1 MMQTTQHTDTSGS
14 RGIRGRLARKCALG
28 TALAAAMLAGCASLA
43 PTTPEEQVRARA
55 TERWQALVA
64 YQMDKA
70 YAFTTPA
77 YRAVTSFERDRARYG
92 SAVQWLGAEVIR
104 VNCEPEKCIVRVRID
119 VKPIVPGL
127 GRKTTLSTHAD
138 ETWLLVDGQWWLHRE
153 L

>member
-1 MMQTTQHTDTSGS
+1 MA
-14 RGIRGRLARKCALG
+14 ARAFKTAIG
-28 TALAAAMLAGCASLA
+28 TAIAAGVVAGCASSVSVS
-43 PTTPEEQVRARA
+43 PEERVRVRA
-55 TERWQALVA
+55 TERWQALIA

-77 YRAVTSFERDRARYG
+77 YRAVASFERDRARYG
-92 SAVQWLGAEVIR
+92 SAAQWVGAEVQR
-104 VNCEPEKCIVRVRID
+104 VNCEPEKCTVRVRID

-127 GRKTTLSTHAD
+127 RRNTVLSTHAD

>member
-1 MMQTTQHTDTSGS
+1 MTQTMQHMFNTVL
-14 RGIRGRLARKCALG
+14 RAAVARKSILG
-28 TALAAAMLAGCASLA
+28 ATLAASFLAGCASLA
-43 PTTPEEQVRARA
+43 PAPPEEQVRARA

-77 YRAVTSFERDRARYG
+77 YRAVASFERDRARYG
-92 SAVQWLGAEVIR
+92 SAAQWVGAEVVR
-104 VNCEPEKCIVRVRID
+104 VSCEPEKCIARVRID
-119 VKPIVPGL
+119 AKPTIPGI

-138 ETWLLVDGQWWLHRE
+138 EIWLLVDGQWWLHRE

>member
-1 MMQTTQHTDTSGS
+1 MTQTMQHMFNTVLRASVAQKSV
-14 RGIRGRLARKCALG
+14 LG
-28 TALAAAMLAGCASLA
+28 AALAASFLAGCASLA
-43 PTTPEEQVRARA
+43 PAPPEERVRARA

-92 SAVQWLGAEVIR
+92 SAAQWLGAEVIR
-104 VNCEPEKCIVRVRID
+104 VNCEPEKCTARVRID
-119 VKPIVPGL
+119 VKPIVPGF
-127 GRKTTLSTHAD
+127 GGKTTLSTHAD
-138 ETWLLVDGQWWLHRE
+138 EIWLLVDGQWWLHRE